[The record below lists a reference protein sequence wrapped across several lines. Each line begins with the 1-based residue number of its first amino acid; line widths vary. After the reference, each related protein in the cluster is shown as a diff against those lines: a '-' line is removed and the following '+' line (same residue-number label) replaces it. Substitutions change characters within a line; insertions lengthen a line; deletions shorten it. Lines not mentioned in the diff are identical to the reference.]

1 MRHNKPDQAKQ
12 TSRPWGKMLLSYAA
26 SSGSLLAANLAQLLT
41 FAILARSLGS
51 VQFGLLVTILAITAI
66 ATHICGLGST
76 ESLVR
81 RVAQNQQVYPVLFG
95 HCLSLIALTGAAL
108 ILLGMSILPLWIE
121 LTAQGNFS
129 EISILLLLITN
140 IVLVRLILLVEQIYI
155 AHGQYQAANLSV
167 VGFAFARLLTAIMAC
182 LVFTTEDLFTWA
194 IWQFACHIIVMVIYY
209 YYIWQLGRPVYRII
223 RHEIRLG
230 LLFASQFV
238 FKTARQNVD
247 LLMLSALMP
256 AGFVGSYAIVRR
268 IIDSSTMGIEAMNRL
283 AYPRLAAA
291 SSKGIQNAYAI
302 SKKLQMAALG
312 IGFLTSLSIFI
323 FAPLLPLLF
332 GSDYNKLV
340 QYSRILCWTN
350 ILFAFWAVPIETLG
364 AAGRHGYRSAILN
377 SANIFGAALL
387 AFATWAYPPQGTFAA
402 FYIIDLAL
410 AIAAWLCLL
419 KIVHQPSPLQP

>member
-1 MRHNKPDQAKQ
+1 MEQYPSGKAKR
-12 TSRPWGKMLLSYAA
+12 TTRPLGQMLLSYAA
-26 SSGSLLAANLAQLLT
+26 SSGSLLAANIAQLMT

-51 VQFGLLVTILAITAI
+51 EQFGLLVTILAITAI

-81 RVAQNQQVYPVLFG
+81 RVAQNKQVYTVLFG

-108 ILLGMSILPLWIE
+108 VLLGMSVLPLWIE
-121 LTAQGNFS
+121 LTTQGNFS
-129 EISILLLLITN
+129 EFSILLLLITN

-155 AHGQYQAANLSV
+155 AHGQYQSANLSV
-167 VGFAFARLLTAIMAC
+167 VGFAFARMFTAAVAC
-182 LVFTTEDLFTWA
+182 LVFTTQDLFTWA
-194 IWQFACHIIVMVIYY
+194 VWQFACHVIVMIFYY
-209 YYIWQLGRPVYRII
+209 YFIWRLGKPVYRII

-247 LLMLSALMP
+247 LLMLSTLMP

-291 SSKGIQNAYAI
+291 STKGIQNAYAMT
-302 SKKLQMAALG
+302 KKLQMAALG
-312 IGFLTSLSIFI
+312 IGFFTSLSIFI
-323 FAPLLPLLF
+323 FAPILPFLF
-332 GSDYNKLV
+332 GSDYDTLV

-350 ILFAFWAVPIETLG
+350 VFFALWAVPIETLG

-377 SANIFGAALL
+377 SANIFGGALL
-387 AFATWAYPPQGTFAA
+387 ALATWAYPPQGTFAA
-402 FYIIDLAL
+402 FYVIDLAL
-410 AIAAWLCLL
+410 AIASWWCLL
-419 KIVHQPSPLQP
+419 KTVRQS